1 LNTILP
7 TEPEDAAQRL
17 ARHQRMLAEL
27 QELGMQ
33 LARATAARA
42 LADLAQPDPPEE
54 AEEPEPEPHPAP
66 LPAEPRQETAPATPR
81 RTPTRPTAA
90 TNKKPPDPVT
100 AFIRL
105 AAAICELIAL
115 EAQITAG
122 PAPIRGQISPQLR
135 ADPRRLPLIEALNDQ
150 IKKHPDRT
158 ALRRQIAS
166 FLDTE
171 LTADP
176 DQEKD
181 ASEFFFVTLNHFDIE
196 VDYNLVPDLL
206 LGYGPVATDADYPPD
221 HPIWRDP
228 LIPRAA
234 YPP

>member
-1 LNTILP
+1 
-7 TEPEDAAQRL
+7 
-17 ARHQRMLAEL
+17 MLAEL
-27 QELGMQ
+27 AELGMQ

-42 LADLAQPDPPEE
+42 LAELAEPEAPEEQPEAPPSEPQATELPPE
-54 AEEPEPEPHPAP
+54 PA
-66 LPAEPRQETAPATPR
+66 AIPRETVR
-81 RTPTRPTAA
+81 SPTTASRKPT
-90 TNKKPPDPVT
+90 DPVT
-100 AFIRL
+100 SFIRL
-105 AAAICELIAL
+105 ATAICQIIAL
-115 EAQITAG
+115 EAGLAAG
-122 PAPIRGQISPQLR
+122 PAPIRGQVSPQLR

-158 ALRRQIAS
+158 SLRREIS
-166 FLDTE
+166 TFLDNE

-206 LGYGPVATDADYPPD
+206 LGYGPVKTDADFPPD
-221 HPIWRDP
+221 DPIWRDP
-228 LIPRAA
+228 LTPRAN

>member
-1 LNTILP
+1 
-7 TEPEDAAQRL
+7 
-17 ARHQRMLAEL
+17 MLAEL
-27 QELGMQ
+27 AELGMQ

-42 LADLAQPDPPEE
+42 LADLAEPDPPEE
-54 AEEPEPEPHPAP
+54 AAEASLCEPLA
-66 LPAEPRQETAPATPR
+66 AEPPPEAARAATPR
-81 RTPTRPTAA
+81 QTPRSSTTASRKPT
-90 TNKKPPDPVT
+90 DPVT

-105 AAAICELIAL
+105 ATAICEIIAL
-115 EAQITAG
+115 EAGLAAG
-122 PAPIRGQISPQLR
+122 PAPIRGQVSPQLR

-158 ALRRQIAS
+158 SLRREIAS
-166 FLDTE
+166 FLDTD

-206 LGYGPVATDADYPPD
+206 LGYGPVKTEADFDPD
-221 HPIWRDP
+221 DPIFNRAP
-228 LIPRAA
+228 FPRATS
-234 YPP
+234 PP

>member
-1 LNTILP
+1 
-7 TEPEDAAQRL
+7 
-17 ARHQRMLAEL
+17 MLAEL
-27 QELGMQ
+27 AELGMQ

-42 LADLAQPDPPEE
+42 LAELAEPDPPEE
-54 AEEPEPEPHPAP
+54 EPEALPSEPQAAEPPEPPRATT
-66 LPAEPRQETAPATPR
+66 PRQTPR
-81 RTPTRPTAA
+81 SPTTASRKPT
-90 TNKKPPDPVT
+90 DPVT
-100 AFIRL
+100 SFIRL
-105 AAAICELIAL
+105 ATAICEIIAL
-115 EAQITAG
+115 EAGLAAG
-122 PAPIRGQISPQLR
+122 PAPIRGQVSPQLR

-158 ALRRQIAS
+158 ALRRQIAT
-166 FLDTE
+166 FLDNE

-221 HPIWRDP
+221 HPIWKDP
-228 LIPRAA
+228 LVPRAA

>member
-1 LNTILP
+1 
-7 TEPEDAAQRL
+7 
-17 ARHQRMLAEL
+17 MLAEL

-42 LADLAQPDPPEE
+42 LADLAQPDPPED
-54 AEEPEPEPHPAP
+54 AEQPEPEPQPAP
-66 LPAEPRQETAPATPR
+66 QPAEPRQQTATTPS
-81 RTPTRPTAA
+81 RTPARPTAA

-105 AAAICELIAL
+105 ATAICELIAL
-115 EAQITAG
+115 EAQIAAG

-158 ALRRQIAS
+158 ALRRQIAT
-166 FLDTE
+166 FLDNE

-221 HPIWRDP
+221 HPIWKDP
-228 LIPRAA
+228 LVPRAA

>member
-1 LNTILP
+1 
-7 TEPEDAAQRL
+7 
-17 ARHQRMLAEL
+17 MLAEL
-27 QELGMQ
+27 AELGMQ

-42 LADLAQPDPPEE
+42 LADLAEPEAPEEQPEAPQSEPQAAKRPPE
-54 AEEPEPEPHPAP
+54 PA
-66 LPAEPRQETAPATPR
+66 ATPR
-81 RTPTRPTAA
+81 QTPKSPTTA
-90 TNKKPPDPVT
+90 TASRKPTDPVT
-100 AFIRL
+100 SFIRL
-105 AAAICELIAL
+105 ATAICEIIAL
-115 EAQITAG
+115 EAGLAAG
-122 PAPIRGQISPQLR
+122 PAPIRGQVSPQLR
-135 ADPRRLPLIEALNDQ
+135 ADPRRLLLIEALNDQ

-158 ALRRQIAS
+158 ALRRQIAT
-166 FLDTE
+166 FLDND

-221 HPIWRDP
+221 HPIWKDP